1 MTKRSATALSQL
13 IQRGRLLTDMF
24 CLRERV
30 TISSQRLD
38 DKLHVNAM
46 IL

>member
-1 MTKRSATALSQL
+1 MTKSSATALSQL
-13 IQRGRLLTDMF
+13 IQHGRLLTDMF
-24 CLRERV
+24 CLRECV

-38 DKLHVNAM
+38 DKLQMNAM